1 MFTRRRP
8 RPVSSRRGGES
19 FSGMSL
25 RGQPVEEQA
34 VLPDGR
40 VVRVRIGVPVDPYIR
55 RRELQTVTVEL
66 WNENQVLGTVSSLLA
81 PSQTTEARQIA
92 REIAAGLEA
101 GSLQPT
107 AGAIEPL
114 AQRIP

>member
-1 MFTRRRP
+1 
-8 RPVSSRRGGES
+8 
-19 FSGMSL
+19 MSL

-40 VVRVRIGVPVDPYIR
+40 VVRVRIGVPADPYIR

-114 AQRIP
+114 AERIP